1 MYYSHMSTD
10 SELKY
15 NNIEI
20 GRLLKSL
27 REEKGYS
34 TYRLAIESGVSSGV
48 IVRVEKGERE
58 PKINTLLRILN
69 GLEITPS
76 KFFSELD

>member
-1 MYYSHMSTD
+1 MSTD

-20 GRLLKSL
+20 GKLLTRL

-48 IVRVEKGERE
+48 IGRVEKGERE
-58 PKINTLLRILN
+58 PKINTILRILN

-76 KFFSELD
+76 NFFSNLD

>member
-15 NNIEI
+15 DNVQI
-20 GRLLKSL
+20 GGLLKRL

-58 PKINTLLRILN
+58 PKINTLLRILE

-76 KFFSELD
+76 KFFSKLD

>member
-1 MYYSHMSTD
+1 MSTD

-15 NNIEI
+15 DNVEI
-20 GRLLKSL
+20 GRLLTKL

-58 PKINTLLRILN
+58 PKINTLLRILQ
-69 GLEITPS
+69 GLDITPS
-76 KFFSELD
+76 NFFGKLD